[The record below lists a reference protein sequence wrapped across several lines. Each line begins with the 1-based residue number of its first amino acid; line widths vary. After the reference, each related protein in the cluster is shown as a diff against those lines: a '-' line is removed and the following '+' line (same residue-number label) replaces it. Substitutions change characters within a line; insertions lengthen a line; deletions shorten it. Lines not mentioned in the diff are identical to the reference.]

1 MTDTTLD
8 ASVVIPTYNSR
19 DFLLGC
25 LDALTIQTHPRHRFE
40 IIVAD
45 NGSTDGTREMI
56 RADHPDVRIVPA
68 PRKGSG
74 HARNAGILAA
84 RCELILNTDADC
96 LPDRDWVATMVAL
109 FAKAPPKVAC
119 IGGAILP
126 YSQRTL
132 VERYRET
139 WVQQPEVTSGTGTTR
154 FAATANAAIR
164 ASVVRELDGFDGEVG
179 HDDTDFGM
187 RLAAAGYTVEI
198 STRAIVRHH
207 NPADLKTLFRHR
219 KKYGESNFKLARK
232 HPRSSATPA
241 ASRNAASSSAR
252 PPFASP
258 GTRSN
263 IRSRSSTSPSAAH
276 AAGRSSMRSS
286 PGATTADSSARP
298 SQPNAAR
305 PPDPSR

>member
-25 LDALTIQTHPRHRFE
+25 LDALAIQTHPRHRFE

-232 HPRSSATPA
+232 HPQVFGDPGGQQERSKLFRTTTLRIARDAVKYPLSFLYVPIGRPRGWPLIDAVIAWGNYRGFERASLA
-241 ASRNAASSSAR
+241 AER
-252 PPFASP
+252 
-258 GTRSN
+258 
-263 IRSRSSTSPSAAH
+263 SPSA
-276 AAGRSSMRSS
+276 
-286 PGATTADSSARP
+286 
-298 SQPNAAR
+298 
-305 PPDPSR
+305 